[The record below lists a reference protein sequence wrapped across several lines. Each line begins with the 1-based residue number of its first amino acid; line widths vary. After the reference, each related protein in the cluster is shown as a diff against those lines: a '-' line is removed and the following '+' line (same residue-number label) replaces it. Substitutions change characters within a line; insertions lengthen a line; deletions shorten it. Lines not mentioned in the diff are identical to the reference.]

1 MQRFSF
7 GVCNFCCLAWEHWS
21 HPVYTTRLWILLNL
35 GLFQG
40 DYESCQMVSKKVLEE
55 DPYHLSALPVARPA
69 WLRPCRSSDTTK
81 LNGQERIVRDLFTQI
96 LQDAVSFRRQ
106 ALWYLMIVF
115 DFHSIERNPL
125 LRFISPP
132 WWCSTW
138 PTSLVWCACWRMQR
152 DGSRLLYWSLTWQ
165 WSQWPESLE
174 LVLQSCMHGMRVRH
188 LLPIKTNETFYCPIF
203 DLDISQHLRS
213 QWSDSSKLQD
223 AFC

>member
-1 MQRFSF
+1 
-7 GVCNFCCLAWEHWS
+7 
-21 HPVYTTRLWILLNL
+21 
-35 GLFQG
+35 
-40 DYESCQMVSKKVLEE
+40 MVSKKVLEE

-96 LQDAVSFRRQ
+96 LQDAVSFRQQ

-115 DFHSIERNPL
+115 DFHSIERKPV

-152 DGSRLLYWSLTWQ
+152 DCSRLLYWSLTWQ
-165 WSQWPESLE
+165 WSQSPKSLE
-174 LVLQSCMHGMRVRH
+174 FSSLACMEMQVHSLPSARWDF
-188 LLPIKTNETFYCPIF
+188 LLSNTW
-203 DLDISQHLRS
+203 SQHISNRNGVTQTICKMLSAQVVFYVAHQLMNAYPSTAIAWYTAGSGR
-213 QWSDSSKLQD
+213 
-223 AFC
+223 